1 MCFVVGT
8 QCNTIDL
15 FQYEIQIIMFYFISC
30 TLGESFG
37 ACNYNSLVDR
47 LVRRCLICQV
57 NMLSEYGICCKQT
70 GATKKKNQHNTYKF
84 LLFLKLKK
92 KKNQMRPNN
101 YFTSVLNKDKNN
113 LNTTRDEGS
122 QGSRSDWLQRIVEN
136 LGNPNQIRRV
146 SANNECIYLKS
157 TTTTRKKI

>member
-1 MCFVVGT
+1 
-8 QCNTIDL
+8 
-15 FQYEIQIIMFYFISC
+15 
-30 TLGESFG
+30 
-37 ACNYNSLVDR
+37 
-47 LVRRCLICQV
+47 
-57 NMLSEYGICCKQT
+57 
-70 GATKKKNQHNTYKF
+70 
-84 LLFLKLKK
+84 
-92 KKNQMRPNN
+92 MRPNN

-122 QGSRSDWLQRIVEN
+122 QGSRSVWLQRIVEN